1 MSAYSILSDPYFI
14 ALNQYNYKILKMS
27 FSFTMLHKMKLIFII
42 FFFVVNSSFS
52 QSREITITGIV
63 FLDSIA
69 SQDAVVTLL
78 PHSKSVISNDE
89 GIYNFSN
96 IKVADDQEFVELQSS
111 FLGYINNITKLR
123 LSDINSYVLNLY
135 LESDAQEL
143 DEIVIVN
150 QKTRIIKTVNKLTY
164 NVRKGDYISNTEG
177 SEVFNSVPNLSY
189 DKSSGV
195 KIDGNRKALVFVDG
209 VETSISEL
217 NGIDA
222 SQIKSVEVVTNPS
235 AKFGS
240 EFGGGLINVILRK
253 SDSIYYRGAIQIGK
267 GLLRPTTS
275 LNPRLSL
282 KTNNLNING
291 TYDYSKNEQEVSF
304 GVLRNP
310 LQENFYKQVS
320 LRKPEITQS
329 SSNINFRYTFG
340 EKDFVY
346 FKGAYVLNEEKGE
359 INGEF
364 SNNNIQ
370 NVQFS
375 NNSTNSYKQWT
386 FDGVMEKQIRK
397 NLLSIKTRYVIYHKE
412 NFFDITNHDEASTS
426 AQTKSNFEELSG
438 LINYQIESPI
448 FLGES
453 SQINFGIK
461 YIDRLFSF
469 SDDDYY
475 LNQKILSSFID
486 SSLPVTKK
494 ISSFFSLYIEG
505 VEYGNNDFK
514 NTNLYF
520 LPTFST
526 NIEVNKKASIEFSYA
541 RRISRPNAYDLNET
555 EILLNPGIAEIG
567 NRNLQPELRDYASVR
582 FGYSLKNDGYL
593 SLRPFY
599 ESINDAILQE
609 LLETNDILVYSKSNI
624 GNVEKYGISLG
635 YNKTFFK
642 KIRTNLSLGY
652 RKNKFDNTIFRNEG
666 ETVYGSLFISSN
678 FIKDKV
684 EVSFFSS
691 WDRSS
696 YTFIAETKQNP
707 FTTLSLRTNLFKDKI
722 STSLTYSDLFGWA
735 SNIKTIIE
743 QGDINQITDINS
755 KFSNLTINFSY
766 NFGDS
771 FNSSDR
777 IKTLRNSD
785 VQN

>member
-1 MSAYSILSDPYFI
+1 MSV
-14 ALNQYNYKILKMS
+14 
-27 FSFTMLHKMKLIFII
+27 SFTLIHKFKLLPII
-42 FFFVVNSSFS
+42 FLSIIQSGLS

-78 PHSKSVISNDE
+78 PNSKSVISNQE
-89 GIYNFSN
+89 GIYNFLN
-96 IKVADDQEFVELQSS
+96 IVVTNDLEFVELQST
-111 FLGYINNITKLR
+111 FLGYISNITKLK
-123 LSDINSYVLNLY
+123 LSESNSYVLNLY

-143 DEIVIVN
+143 DEIVIIN

-164 NVRKGDYISNTEG
+164 NVRKGDYIANTEG

-222 SQIKSVEVVTNPS
+222 GQIKSVEVVTNPS
-235 AKFGS
+235 AKYGS

-253 SDSIYYRGAIQIGK
+253 SDSVYYKGSIQIGK
-267 GLLRPTTS
+267 GLLRPSTS

-282 KTNNLNING
+282 KTNSLNING

-310 LQENFYKQVS
+310 LQEKFYEQIS
-320 LRKPEITQS
+320 FRKPEIIQS

-346 FKGAYVLNEEKGE
+346 FKGAYVLNEEKGI

-364 SNNNIQ
+364 SNNDIQ
-370 NVQFS
+370 NVRFS
-375 NNSTNSYKQWT
+375 NNSTNNYNQWT
-386 FDGVMEKQIRK
+386 FDGVVEKQINK

-412 NFFDITNHDEASTS
+412 NFFDISSQDESS
-426 AQTKSNFEELSG
+426 EPVQTKSNFEELSG
-438 LINYQIESPI
+438 LMNYQIESPV

-453 SQINFGIK
+453 SQINLGIK
-461 YIDRLFSF
+461 YIDRQYSF
-469 SDDDYY
+469 SDDHYY

-486 SSLPVTKK
+486 SSFPITKK
-494 ISSFFSLYIEG
+494 ISSFVSLYFEG
-505 VEYGNNDFK
+505 VENANNDFEK
-514 NTNLYF
+514 TDFYF
-520 LPTFST
+520 LPTLST
-526 NIEVNKKASIEFSYA
+526 NVEVNKKASLEFSYA

-555 EILLNPGIAEIG
+555 EILLNPGIAEMG

-582 FGYSLKNDGYL
+582 FGYTLKNDGYL

-624 GNVEKYGISLG
+624 GNVEKYGISFG

-642 KIRTNLSLGY
+642 KFRTNLSLGY
-652 RKNKFDNTIFRNEG
+652 RKNKFDNTVFTNEG
-666 ETVYGSLFISSN
+666 ESVYGSLFVSSN

-691 WDRSS
+691 WDRPN

-707 FTTLSLRTNLFKDKI
+707 FTTLSLRTNLFKNKI
-722 STSLTYSDLFGWA
+722 SASLTYSDLFSWA
-735 SNIKTIIE
+735 SNIKTIID
-743 QGDINQITDINS
+743 QGDVNQITDINS
-755 KFSNLTINFSY
+755 KFSNITINLSY

-771 FNSSDR
+771 FNSNDR
-777 IKTLRNSD
+777 IRTLRNSD